1 MQPDLKEIVEQYGVM
16 VSSIAHRMIQN
27 KEIAKEAAQEV
38 WYEIIKSIDS
48 FNGESGLSTWIY
60 TICKRT
66 ILRYARNE
74 RIATMNELREFREL
88 PAIDYNGQDRD
99 EQEWI
104 KACCDWCLTA
114 QNHCLTNDARLIFIF
129 KINLNLPYKQISEI
143 MGMTEESVRQISS
156 RSIRKITHF
165 MNDTCPLY
173 NPQGT
178 CKCRIC
184 KQVTSLNLEKEYTAI
199 KKIIRL
205 VDVCQRLEKE
215 HPRKN
220 YWEKIIL

>member
-143 MGMTEESVRQISS
+143 MGMTEESVRQISRSEERRVGKECRS
-156 RSIRKITHF
+156 RWSPYH
-165 MNDTCPLY
+165 
-173 NPQGT
+173 
-178 CKCRIC
+178 
-184 KQVTSLNLEKEYTAI
+184 
-199 KKIIRL
+199 
-205 VDVCQRLEKE
+205 
-215 HPRKN
+215 
-220 YWEKIIL
+220 

>member
-1 MQPDLKEIVEQYGVM
+1 MKPDLKDIVAQYGGM
-16 VSSIAHRMIQN
+16 VSTLSHRMIQN

-38 WYEIIKSIDS
+38 WYEIIRSIGS
-48 FNGESGLSTWIY
+48 FNGQSELSTWIY

-66 ILRYARNE
+66 ILRYAESE
-74 RIATMNELREFREL
+74 RVVAMRELKEFREL
-88 PAIDYNGQDRD
+88 PPIVCNDSERD

-104 KACCDWCLTA
+104 KSCCDWCLTA
-114 QNHCLTNDARLIFIF
+114 QNHCMTNDARLIFIF
-129 KINLNLPYKQISEI
+129 KINLNLPYRQISEV
-143 MGMTEESVRQISS
+143 MGMTEEHIRQIAS
-156 RSIRKITHF
+156 RSIRKITRF
-165 MNDTCPLY
+165 MEGTCPLY

-205 VDVCQRLEKE
+205 VDVYQRLEKE
-215 HPRKN
+215 LPRKN
-220 YWEKIIL
+220 YWEKLLP

>member
-104 KACCDWCLTA
+104 KSML
-114 QNHCLTNDARLIFIF
+114 
-129 KINLNLPYKQISEI
+129 
-143 MGMTEESVRQISS
+143 
-156 RSIRKITHF
+156 
-165 MNDTCPLY
+165 
-173 NPQGT
+173 
-178 CKCRIC
+178 
-184 KQVTSLNLEKEYTAI
+184 
-199 KKIIRL
+199 RL
-205 VDVCQRLEKE
+205 VSDSPEPLPDERCPVDIHIQDK
-215 HPRKN
+215 PQPAVQAN
-220 YWEKIIL
+220 Q

>member
-88 PAIDYNGQDRD
+88 PAIANQ
-99 EQEWI
+99 
-104 KACCDWCLTA
+104 
-114 QNHCLTNDARLIFIF
+114 
-129 KINLNLPYKQISEI
+129 
-143 MGMTEESVRQISS
+143 
-156 RSIRKITHF
+156 
-165 MNDTCPLY
+165 
-173 NPQGT
+173 
-178 CKCRIC
+178 
-184 KQVTSLNLEKEYTAI
+184 
-199 KKIIRL
+199 
-205 VDVCQRLEKE
+205 
-215 HPRKN
+215 
-220 YWEKIIL
+220 

>member
-60 TICKRT
+60 TLCKRT

-104 KACCDWCLTA
+104 KHAAT
-114 QNHCLTNDARLIFIF
+114 
-129 KINLNLPYKQISEI
+129 
-143 MGMTEESVRQISS
+143 GV
-156 RSIRKITHF
+156 
-165 MNDTCPLY
+165 
-173 NPQGT
+173 
-178 CKCRIC
+178 
-184 KQVTSLNLEKEYTAI
+184 
-199 KKIIRL
+199 
-205 VDVCQRLEKE
+205 
-215 HPRKN
+215 
-220 YWEKIIL
+220 

>member
-88 PAIDYNGQDRD
+88 PAINYNGQDRD

-104 KACCDWCLTA
+104 KACCDWCLTV

-129 KINLNLPYKQISEI
+129 KRNLNLPYKQISEI
-143 MGMTEESVRQISS
+143 MGITEESVRQISS

-205 VDVCQRLEKE
+205 VDVYQRLEKE
-215 HPRKN
+215 LPRKN
-220 YWEKIIL
+220 YWEKFIL